1 MPLVSVLNVQWPS
14 SNWPAVLSYNPG
26 VFLFITLPSSLTFL
40 SLNRLHLLFHIE
52 SKLTEVL
59 LNPCKKFLHVQNY
72 PPYLRLSGPPKMAHL
87 MHMMTLIL
95 PTCYDWD
102 FKVSLKCMFKAW
114 CPQQHCSE
122 QEPLGSNW
130 IIMALMSLTE
140 RFHSLIH
147 NLMNLEWAFV
157 MKMNS
162 LWFPWGQQPHSN
174 GCSCLYCSALP
185 KPQSKRVK
193 RLCVEIL
200 KVAD

>member
-1 MPLVSVLNVQWPS
+1 MPLVSVINVQWPS

-122 QEPLGSNW
+122 LEPLGSNW

-140 RFHSLIH
+140 RFIH
-147 NLMNLEWAFV
+147 
-157 MKMNS
+157 
-162 LWFPWGQQPHSN
+162 WF
-174 GCSCLYCSALP
+174 
-185 KPQSKRVK
+185 
-193 RLCVEIL
+193 II
-200 KVAD
+200 